1 MRIQPESHSLPYK
14 TTDYYFGLAEAMDP
28 DADPISAQIYP
39 RVNEQLVLPYETADP
54 LSDRQY
60 EISPRFIHH
69 YPDRALL
76 LATDTCAVYC
86 RYCFRRHFTASDAG
100 MISDDQLMLIQNCL
114 RERPEIREVLIS
126 GGDPLVL
133 SVKILRKILSAL
145 RDVRQDLI
153 IRISTRIPVVLP
165 SRINDQLIELLEEYS
180 PLWLIIHSNHP
191 RELGR
196 EFTDAV
202 RRLRRAGL
210 SLLNQAVLLRG
221 INDSADILE
230 ELFRGL
236 LQNGV
241 KPYYLFQGDLA
252 SGTSHFRVN
261 ILRGMEIMKELR
273 GRISGMAMP
282 TYAVDLPDGVGK
294 VPVQKEYIEKID
306 ADFIYFISPDGK
318 KGKYPLE
325 TERTGR

>member
-1 MRIQPESHSLPYK
+1 MKIQRKSHSLPYK
-14 TTDYYFGLAEAMDP
+14 TTDYYFGLADTNDP
-28 DADPISAQIYP
+28 DSDPISAQIYP
-39 RVNEQLVLPYETADP
+39 RINEQLVLPYETADP
-54 LSDRQY
+54 LSDRHY

-86 RYCFRRHFTASDAG
+86 RHCFRRHFTASDAG
-100 MISDDQLMLIQNCL
+100 MISDDQLLMIQNCL
-114 RERPEIREVLIS
+114 HERPEIKEVLIS

-145 RDVRQDLI
+145 RDVRDDLI

-165 SRINDQLIELLEEYS
+165 SRINDQLVELLEEFS

-191 RELGR
+191 RELGN
-196 EFTDAV
+196 EFSEAV

-210 SLLNQAVLLRG
+210 SLLNQAVLLKG
-221 INDSADILE
+221 VNDSADILE

-273 GRISGMAMP
+273 SRISGMAMP
-282 TYAVDLPDGVGK
+282 TFAVDLPDGVGK
-294 VPVQKEYIEKID
+294 VPVQQEYIEKID
-306 ADFIYFISPDGK
+306 ADFVYFISPDGK
-318 KGKYPLE
+318 KGKYPVE
-325 TERTGR
+325 AERIGR